1 MGILDFIK
9 GAWHDVAEIPGN
21 VADHFESIFE
31 GPGGV
36 VGILVAG
43 GVVFVGMPGNI
54 VAVTVAG
61 YIAGE
66 ITAALVKTRRMSSEE
81 RTLAQMVFG
90 NSLPPFDKII
100 LSNLEGQNGRQFV
113 VPNLVGESIINLG
126 SAYND
131 PIRYT
136 TGAYRE
142 QGQVLIHELTHVC
155 RS

>member
-9 GAWHDVAEIPGN
+9 GAWHDVAEIPGK
-21 VADHFESIFE
+21 VGDDFESIFE

-66 ITAALVKTRRMSSEE
+66 ITAS
-81 RTLAQMVFG
+81 G
-90 NSLPPFDKII
+90 
-100 LSNLEGQNGRQFV
+100 
-113 VPNLVGESIINLG
+113 
-126 SAYND
+126 
-131 PIRYT
+131 
-136 TGAYRE
+136 
-142 QGQVLIHELTHVC
+142 
-155 RS
+155 